1 MRKLISLALAMLM
14 LFSLFALSGCNKVD
28 NSGPSTKLSFSDTNM
43 NDIKKLDGQLVT
55 ITGYMSTLSPID
67 GSFMYLLNLP
77 YQSCPFCEPN
87 TTTLSNTVAI
97 YAPKNDGFKF
107 TDRLI
112 RVTGTL
118 EYKSVGSFSD
128 EYGYNYKFRIVD
140 ATYEVVDTSELGEH
154 LQLWQELA
162 ATGVIADVYAMYD
175 YINFLCFWG
184 TYTAQFDGGSD
195 YLYAADLQ
203 WFLYGE
209 NAQYNYGLAS
219 NYFSKMITTIES
231 VDKTAFAD
239 LVANIKAAETFAR
252 EVEKAIANGEY
263 EQVAEYTKDPSTGRL
278 VFGDGRSQ
286 FRMKDY
292 QRYDVTMNNLI
303 QGFATWLAEWEV

>member
-1 MRKLISLALAMLM
+1 M
-14 LFSLFALSGCNKVD
+14 
-28 NSGPSTKLSFSDTNM
+28 PSSKLSFSDTNM
-43 NDIKKLDGQLVT
+43 NDIKKLDGQQVT
-55 ITGYMSTLSPID
+55 ISGYMSTLSPID

-97 YAPKNDGFKF
+97 YAPKNKGFDF

-112 RVTGTL
+112 KVTGTL

-154 LQLWQELA
+154 LQMWQELA
-162 ATGVIADVYAMYD
+162 STGVIADVYAMYD

-195 YLYAADLQ
+195 YLYAADLE
-203 WFLYGE
+203 WFLYKDDG
-209 NAQYNYGLAS
+209 QFNYGKDPD
-219 NYFSKMITTIES
+219 YFSDMITTIES
-231 VDKTAFAD
+231 VDKDAFSK
-239 LVANIKAAETFAR
+239 LVKNIKAAETFAR
-252 EVEKAIANGEY
+252 EVEAAIDRGDY
-263 EQVAEYTKDPSTGRL
+263 EQVAEYSIDASTGRL
-278 VFGDGRSQ
+278 IFGDGRQQ

-292 QRYDVTMNNLI
+292 KRYDTTMTSLY
-303 QGFATWLAEWEV
+303 QEFAQWLAEWEI